1 MNKTAKDAFD
11 LARMH
16 KIESDSFLTIC
27 IQTIARQKGFT
38 DEESLL
44 FNANWASCFETIV
57 TYNECGEMGD
67 LDIMTFDTMTKEQIV
82 KHFEKHN
89 EL

>member
-1 MNKTAKDAFD
+1 MNETAKNALD

-16 KIESDSFLTIC
+16 KIESESFLSIC
-27 IQTIARQKGFT
+27 VRFIASQKGFSR
-38 DEESLL
+38 EEALL
-44 FNANWASCFETIV
+44 FNANWSTGFETIV
-57 TYNECGEMGD
+57 TYNERGEMGD